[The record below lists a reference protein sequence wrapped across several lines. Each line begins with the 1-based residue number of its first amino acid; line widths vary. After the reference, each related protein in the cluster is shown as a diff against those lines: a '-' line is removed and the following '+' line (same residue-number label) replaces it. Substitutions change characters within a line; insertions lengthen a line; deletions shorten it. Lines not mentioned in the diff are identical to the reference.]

1 MNLSRNVLAVYGA
14 IAIVMLL
21 LDLLWLGLIATP
33 LYQQGIGHLMA
44 DEPRWAVA
52 LIFYAGYPVGLAL
65 FAVLPQARQT
75 GVTRAGLLGALF
87 GLIAYGTY
95 DLTNLATLRD
105 WPLGLS
111 LLDMGWG
118 ALVSA
123 LSSAAGKVALDRLPP
138 V

>member
-1 MNLSRNVLAVYGA
+1 MTTPRRFSVAYA
-14 IAIVMLL
+14 ASATVMLL

-44 DEPRWAVA
+44 DDPRWAVA
-52 LIFYAGYPVGLAL
+52 LVFYAGYPVGLVL
-65 FAVLPQARQT
+65 FAVLPQVGQT
-75 GVTRAGLLGALF
+75 GTLKAALLGALF

-138 V
+138 A